1 MELLPLLEAHSEV
14 LFCLSHKKSFC
25 FCLFGFFLGFCVATD
40 TGWNR
45 SQPIVGLG
53 ADMCRRRGGG
63 GNIQVAMKVARSAA
77 GSLTK
82 SSYAP
87 TAGRGILESFVSAHL
102 CSSSSSQITHCCIGR
117 SPWILG
123 VIPWNVEYG
132 AMCPDQPGT
141 FYARTEARVLCRG
154 QKPQADNFG
163 VEDNFRDIKVGTC
176 DEILSLEHQEQAEIL
191 SRSFV
196 DDAKVIALKAGISD
210 NEKEGLITSS
220 VLSWWEKIPKRY
232 IIVMLCFSAFLL
244 CNMDRVCSLSN
255 CCTLTHSLLCP

>member
-1 MELLPLLEAHSEV
+1 MKHTLKCFFVSLTRRV
-14 LFCLSHKKSFC
+14 FVFVCLV
-25 FCLFGFFLGFCVATD
+25 FFFGFCVATD

-45 SQPIVGLG
+45 SQPTVGLG
-53 ADMCRRRGGG
+53 ADMCRRRGGGGG

-87 TAGRGILESFVSAHL
+87 TAGRGILGSFVSAHL
-102 CSSSSSQITHCCIGR
+102 CSSSSSQITHCSIGR

-123 VIPWNVEYG
+123 VISWNVEYG

-141 FYARTEARVLCRG
+141 FYGRTEAMVLCRG

-176 DEILSLEHQEQAEIL
+176 NEILSLEHQEQAEIL

-210 NEKEGLITSS
+210 NKKEGPITSS

-244 CNMDRVCSLSN
+244 CNMDRVCSLSD

>member
-1 MELLPLLEAHSEV
+1 MLLSFQVELLPLLEAHSEV
-14 LFCLSHKKSFC
+14 LFCLSHKKNFC
-25 FCLFGFFLGFCVATD
+25 FCFLAFCVATD

-63 GNIQVAMKVARSAA
+63 GGNIQVAMKVARSAA
-77 GSLTK
+77 GTLTK

-102 CSSSSSQITHCCIGR
+102 CSSSQITHCCIGR

-132 AMCPDQPGT
+132 AMCPDQTGT
-141 FYARTEARVLCRG
+141 FYARTEARVLCRA

-210 NEKEGLITSS
+210 NKKDGPITSS

-244 CNMDRVCSLSN
+244 CNMDRVCNLNCSLA
-255 CCTLTHSLLCP
+255 HSLLCQ